1 MGAVI
6 PMVNLT
12 WNIARNVRL
21 SDVKLY
27 EAIRNALMQSLRQVA
42 LTVETVKSKG
52 QTLSYQTRQRNELAR
67 YCGLCE
73 NEVFAILFVREENGK
88 PMIHCLTC
96 ASRKM
101 SDLRGFVCLE
111 ECRLKELMEVYDSF
125 RLHSSASTPS
135 NMHMAHASMPST
147 PSVGRPRHGSD
158 SSAVSANA
166 AMTAS
171 ALAQATGVL
180 RQNSLGSM
188 SASDVAT
195 MAAMYNQLAAYS
207 GQHNRGT
214 DIG

>member
-1 MGAVI
+1 
-6 PMVNLT
+6 
-12 WNIARNVRL
+12 
-21 SDVKLY
+21 
-27 EAIRNALMQSLRQVA
+27 MQSLRQVA

-52 QTLSYQTRQRNELAR
+52 RTLSYQTRQRNELAR
-67 YCGLCE
+67 FCGLCE

-88 PMIHCLTC
+88 PMIYCLGC

-125 RLHSSASTPS
+125 RLHSASGTPSSMHLPHAGMNSSGGSNSMPPTPTTPRPRLGSDQSSMSSSAS
-135 NMHMAHASMPST
+135 ST
-147 PSVGRPRHGSD
+147 
-158 SSAVSANA
+158 A

-171 ALAQATGVL
+171 ALAQASGVL

-195 MAAMYNQLAAYS
+195 VAAMYNQLAAYS
-207 GQHNRGT
+207 GQHGRGM

>member
-1 MGAVI
+1 
-6 PMVNLT
+6 
-12 WNIARNVRL
+12 
-21 SDVKLY
+21 
-27 EAIRNALMQSLRQVA
+27 MQSLRQVA

-52 QTLSYQTRQRNELAR
+52 LSLSYQTRQRNELAR
-67 YCGLCE
+67 FCGLCE
-73 NEVFAILFVREENGK
+73 MEVFAILFVREENGK
-88 PMIHCLTC
+88 PMIHCLGC

-125 RLHSSASTPS
+125 RLHSSSATPS
-135 NMHMAHASMPST
+135 SMHLAHGAMNSSAASMSAPNSNIPSSPT
-147 PSVGRPRHGSD
+147 LARGRPPSD
-158 SSAVSANA
+158 QSSLSNSASSTA

-171 ALAQATGVL
+171 ALAQASGVL

-195 MAAMYNQLAAYS
+195 VAAMYNQLTAYNA
-207 GQHNRGT
+207 QHGRGM